1 MSWRMWHSDHR
12 LHTLQRFNVAA
23 ERLGLVA
30 PGGGAGKRAAGVM
43 YEARVDATA
52 SAAADILSADLK
64 VR

>member
-1 MSWRMWHSDHR
+1 MGVA
-12 LHTLQRFNVAA
+12 LHTSNAGCNLQRFNVAA

-52 SAAADILSADLK
+52 CAAADILSADLK